1 MKHIKLFESFT
12 NYIPV
17 RPKWIDISI
26 EIIKDRL
33 SNISDVDNVDI
44 ELIDSNEGDFIE
56 VDVAELLKIKIDK
69 KNSSKFDE
77 SDSDDIRSMI
87 KHLKSVDIDVYAID
101 VKAEIKED
109 DDSESVHSTQ
119 VVYYDMK
126 EFSSDEID
134 EFVEF
139 IKTENIGEVIIFI
152 AGKN

>member
-1 MKHIKLFESFT
+1 MKHIKLFEAFT

-56 VDVAELLKIKIDK
+56 VDVAELLRISIYK

-87 KHLKSVDIDVYAID
+87 KHLKSVDIDVYVID
-101 VKAEIKED
+101 VDAEIKED
-109 DDSESVHSTQ
+109 DYEI
-119 VVYYDMK
+119 K

-139 IKTENIGEVIIFI
+139 IKIENIGKVIIFI